1 MTIGCAL
8 RRLGWWA
15 MCLSVAFASSLG
27 DSWAVTFLLGVLAF
41 GAGVGLWDGPSLR
54 DVLAGLA
61 GRPLPPR
68 EG

>member
-1 MTIGCAL
+1 
-8 RRLGWWA
+8 

-27 DSWAVTFLLGVLAF
+27 DSWAVTFFLGSLTF

-54 DVLAGLA
+54 DALAGLV
-61 GRPLPPR
+61 GRLWPPR

>member
-1 MTIGCAL
+1 MTVGCAL

-27 DSWAVTFLLGVLAF
+27 DSWAVTFLLGSLTF

-61 GRPLPPR
+61 GRLWHPR